1 MLQYAKAFLKTSLL
15 FLSSMILSLLI
26 GIIINWTFF
35 ITLEKNTWVQGASN
49 TALGASTGVIL
60 TVLLGLLFFVGFPFL
75 WLWVGRILGIQRAL
89 LNIFKNL
96 KEPVVEFLSDSISR
110 VMTQEQAKKL
120 SEHRNTRY
128 LAGQIMRLE
137 KVPYGLK
144 VLLPLIISK
153 IPVELLFNLSE
164 EMNEDPSQL
173 KKAIVE
179 AIDRYV
185 VDELSSSWFLA
196 AGLILLN
203 VSAMALLMF
212 LK

>member
-1 MLQYAKAFLKTSLL
+1 MLQHAKAFLKATLL
-15 FLSSMILSLLI
+15 FLSSVVLFVLI

-35 ITLEKNTWVQGASN
+35 ITLEKDTLVQRVST
-49 TALGASTGVIL
+49 TALGAPAGIIL
-60 TVLLGLLFFVGFPFL
+60 NVLLGLLFFVGFPLL
-75 WLWVGRILGIQRAL
+75 WLWTGRVFGIQRAL
-89 LNIFKNL
+89 LNIFKHL
-96 KEPVVEFLSDSISR
+96 KEPVVEFLSASISR
-110 VMTQEQAKKL
+110 VMSQEQAKKL
-120 SEHRNTRY
+120 SEHQNARY

-164 EMNEDPSQL
+164 EMNSDPSQL
-173 KKAIVE
+173 KTAIVE

-185 VDELSSSWFLA
+185 VDELSSAWFWA

-203 VSAMALLMF
+203 AAAIALLIF

>member
-1 MLQYAKAFLKTSLL
+1 MLQHAKAFLKATLL
-15 FLSSMILSLLI
+15 FLSSVVLFVLI

-35 ITLEKNTWVQGASN
+35 ITLEKDTLVQTVST
-49 TALGASTGVIL
+49 TALGAPAGIIL
-60 TVLLGLLFFVGFPFL
+60 NVLLGLLFFVGFPLL
-75 WLWVGRILGIQRAL
+75 WLWTGRVFGIQRAL
-89 LNIFKNL
+89 LNIFKHL
-96 KEPVVEFLSDSISR
+96 KEPVVEFLSASISR
-110 VMTQEQAKKL
+110 VMSQEQAKKL
-120 SEHRNTRY
+120 SEHQNARY

-164 EMNEDPSQL
+164 EMNSDPSQL
-173 KKAIVE
+173 KTAIVE

-185 VDELSSSWFLA
+185 VDELSSAWFWA

-203 VSAMALLMF
+203 AAAIALLIF